1 MSIERAKL
9 AIITA
14 RDRVDMVLPVLQ
26 ALVPDSDVTAML
38 EDAKADLTE
47 ALIDLNV
54 PGLIDL
60 SVPEAEG
67 EWCVYCGCNVSS
79 AECGCTPE
87 ENTRGDFHD

>member
-1 MSIERAKL
+1 MSIEWAKL

-47 ALIDLNV
+47 ALIDLS
-54 PGLIDL
+54 L

-67 EWCVYCGCNVSS
+67 ERCVYCGCNVSS

>member
-26 ALVPDSDVTAML
+26 ALVPDSDVTTML

-47 ALIDLNV
+47 ALIDLS
-54 PGLIDL
+54 L